1 MHAAAAVLDELGIT
15 DVSVIGLA
23 KRLEEVWVPGDD
35 DPMILPRNSQ
45 ALFLLQRVRDEAHR
59 FAITFHRSKRSKRM
73 TESVLDG
80 VPGLGRTRRTAL
92 VTHFGSVARLREA
105 SLDEISQV
113 PGIGLTTARAV
124 KTALSD
130 ETPAPEQT
138 PTPAPAGAEKE
149 MTVATGDAGRGGDE

>member
-1 MHAAAAVLDELGIT
+1 M
-15 DVSVIGLA
+15 IGLA

-35 DPMILPRNSQ
+35 DPVILPRTSE

-80 VPGLGRTRRTAL
+80 VAGLGRARRTAL

-105 SLDEISQV
+105 TIDEIAEV
-113 PGIGLTTARAV
+113 PGIGEATARAV
-124 KTALSD
+124 HEALGVAQRTESAD
-130 ETPAPEQT
+130 DVAVSSGHSTR
-138 PTPAPAGAEKE
+138 AGAES
-149 MTVATGDAGRGGDE
+149 G